1 MPLKPVPGPQ
11 LSVQEY
17 VAKGEIEFDLT
28 PHIETWRVLEKF
40 YKQGVFKVIGIS
52 NFDEEQIQDL
62 YNKAEIKPMN
72 FQTECHVYL
81 QQYELHEFCKKLGI
95 VMTSYATLGNPGR
108 LSIHKKEGDPE
119 PLKHPYVLEL
129 AQKYNKDPGQILLRQ
144 MLQRGIAVIPK
155 STNPARIRSNKEVFD
170 FNLTTEE
177 MENFKAIKD
186 YRRFFGLEILKNH
199 PYYPRK

>member
-28 PHIETWRVLEKF
+28 PHIETWRV
-40 YKQGVFKVIGIS
+40 QNAMS
-52 NFDEEQIQDL
+52 T
-62 YNKAEIKPMN
+62 YNNMN
-72 FQTECHVYL
+72 FMN
-81 QQYELHEFCKKLGI
+81 F
-95 VMTSYATLGNPGR
+95 
-108 LSIHKKEGDPE
+108 
-119 PLKHPYVLEL
+119 
-129 AQKYNKDPGQILLRQ
+129 ILLRQ